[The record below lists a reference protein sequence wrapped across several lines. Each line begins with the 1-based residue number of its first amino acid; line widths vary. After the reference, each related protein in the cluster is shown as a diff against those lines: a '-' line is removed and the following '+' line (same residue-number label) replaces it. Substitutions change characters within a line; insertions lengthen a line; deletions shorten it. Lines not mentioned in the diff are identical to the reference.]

1 MLYMTKPIPL
11 GNIFPFLSQAKLWY
25 NSSFLGGWM
34 VGLPNAFGIIYYV
47 SILFGAFSPRC

>member
-25 NSSFLGGWM
+25 NSFLGGGM
-34 VGLPNAFGIIYYV
+34 VGLPNACGIIYYV
-47 SILFGAFSPRC
+47 SILFGAFSPCC